1 MVWLFTSHQPTRE
14 FAMQN
19 MWLLIVAI
27 IVMFVTIIMISC
39 CEGVRRATPHNF
51 IVLGLFT
58 LAEGFVVAF
67 GTMRFEAEIVRSLP
81 PSFLLICFNEN
92 PSSFLGPTSG
102 WVDCGGGRRAD
113 HFCDANQMGFHYD
126 GRNPVRLPLRPD
138 LLRSHRL
145 VHA

>member
-1 MVWLFTSHQPTRE
+1 MRPSEEASFGKSTGFYRYLDWQLDKRAGLSQLSDFLSVQVQLIFTAGMVWLFTSHQPTRE
-14 FAMQN
+14 FAFQN

-67 GTMRFEAEIVRSLP
+67 GTMRFEAEIVRSP
-81 PSFLLICFNEN
+81 PSLI
-92 PSSFLGPTSG
+92 SS
-102 WVDCGGGRRAD
+102 
-113 HFCDANQMGFHYD
+113 
-126 GRNPVRLPLRPD
+126 D
-138 LLRSHRL
+138 L
-145 VHA
+145 